1 MVSIM
6 GSGRVGDPAS
16 GRLGRRQF
24 LRAGAT
30 VVALPVL
37 EAFGASAV
45 ATQGPRNFVAI
56 GTYLGWHQN
65 AFFPKQVGHD
75 YELSPTL
82 TPLAGLR
89 DQFTVFSG
97 LDHRAPNGHNAWS
110 NFLCGM
116 NPGSWSLDQM
126 IADSIGQK
134 TRYPSIELTAG
145 SGEGPQAMSFTKQG
159 VGLPQIDRPSVLY
172 RRLFTSD
179 ADRARTEYL
188 LTSGESSLDM
198 VLDDANRLQR
208 SLGPRD
214 RAKLDEYFESLRAVE
229 KRMERQIAALNEPA
243 ATTTY
248 KLPDYDPITPNLQ
261 IEAEGILYDL
271 MALALESGQTRVMTM
286 FLHGLGQVFSLDGRQ
301 LVAGYHGLSH
311 HGNDPVMIRDLV
323 AIETAHIHCLAAFLK
338 QLQDKKT
345 PEGKSLLDD
354 TIVLVGT
361 GMGDASR
368 HSNTNLP
375 TLVAGGG
382 LKHGSHVAVDP
393 KQAGAPLLGD
403 LYVTLLQR
411 LGVETERFSNAS
423 KNMNEVLL

>member
-1 MVSIM
+1 
-6 GSGRVGDPAS
+6 
-16 GRLGRRQF
+16 
-24 LRAGAT
+24 
-30 VVALPVL
+30 
-37 EAFGASAV
+37 
-45 ATQGPRNFVAI
+45 
-56 GTYLGWHQN
+56 
-65 AFFPKQVGHD
+65 
-75 YELSPTL
+75 
-82 TPLAGLR
+82 
-89 DQFTVFSG
+89 
-97 LDHRAPNGHNAWS
+97 
-110 NFLCGM
+110 
-116 NPGSWSLDQM
+116 
-126 IADSIGQK
+126 
-134 TRYPSIELTAG
+134 
-145 SGEGPQAMSFTKQG
+145 MSFTKQG

-172 RRLFTSD
+172 KRLFASE

-188 LTSGESSLDM
+188 LASGESSLDM

-208 SLGPRD
+208 SLGQRD
-214 RAKLDEYFESLRAVE
+214 RAKLDEYFESIRAVE
-229 KRMERQIAALNEPA
+229 KRMERQLAALDEPA

-261 IEAEGILYDL
+261 VEAEGILYDL
-271 MALALESGQTRVMTM
+271 SALAIESGQTRVITM

-323 AIETAHIHCLAAFLK
+323 AIETAHMHCLAGFLK

-345 PEGKSLLDD
+345 PEGRTLLDD

-368 HSNTNLP
+368 HSNANLP

-403 LYVTLLQR
+403 LYVTLMQR
-411 LGVETERFSNAS
+411 LGIETDRFSNAS